1 MNQALIILIC
11 HTFSKGCAMS
21 SRPFFSSSFN
31 FAHSSPFPPHS
42 ELTRRVQRGAAN
54 VQLEHAISD
63 ELITCYQYIN
73 VSRSEFPRQ
82 SRDEGGG
89 AQGCYH
95 SSREHLIVCLGPVDD
110 RTAKALSRWLVQP
123 GNGDWWSLTHCWA

>member
-21 SRPFFSSSFN
+21 SRPFFFSYSFN

-42 ELTRRVQRGAAN
+42 ELMRGVQRGAAN
-54 VQLEHAISD
+54 VQLGHAISD

-73 VSRSEFPRQ
+73 VSRSDF
-82 SRDEGGG
+82 
-89 AQGCYH
+89 
-95 SSREHLIVCLGPVDD
+95 
-110 RTAKALSRWLVQP
+110 P
-123 GNGDWWSLTHCWA
+123 GNPETKGAGPKDAITRAENI